1 MATINIY
8 DFSDKLNAY
17 TRLRE
22 QFIEK
27 YVDNL
32 VNTMDPDDIVRSWAE
47 LMYENLYSEVK
58 RDGPDG
64 LIEQVAYD
72 FPDWIEREFNVN
84 PELAQV

>member
-8 DFSDKLNAY
+8 DFSDKLNVD

-32 VNTMDPDDIVRSWAE
+32 VNTMDPDDIVRSWTE
-47 LMYENLYSEVK
+47 LMFENLYSEL
-58 RDGPDG
+58 RECGPDG
-64 LIEQVAYD
+64 LIEQVACNY
-72 FPDWIEREFNVN
+72 PEWIEEEFNVN
-84 PELAQV
+84 PALARV